1 MSALPSALEP
11 HARPQP
17 PRTTCALD
25 WALAYRRLGW
35 SVIPINQATKKPP
48 KDFLWKPYQD
58 AAADEATIRSWYARW
73 PQAGVGIV
81 TGAVSG
87 LWVVDVDSAD
97 GAERLAA
104 LDLPT
109 VPTVKTSKGRHLYFT
124 QPGAL
129 RNTAKKVEGL
139 DTRGEGGY
147 VNAPPTRHP
156 SGVAYAWDISPWD
169 VAPHLPPPALS
180 ALFAERR
187 GGPAT
192 RAATGDAAGDGE
204 EDVYARMLENG
215 APAGQRHGDMV
226 KLVGHYIA
234 RGLSPREIAILLR
247 PWVDRCSPPFP
258 YDDLDAAIRDLAAAD
273 ARKQAGQAGRDDTLA
288 QPDGGAAPAS
298 ISPAVRELI
307 ATQRAALAD
316 CKAQIAAWQS
326 LFMNDAL
333 PRKAQ
338 KVLVSFHQK
347 FNTPLGRPL
356 PEATPCTL
364 YASEDDIKAHGLGVS
379 AYKEGLDVLLNL
391 GLLTREKRQKIAIA
405 TDGTGSTD
413 DATTMRRGRGRDF
426 YYEWGLNGPAVNA
439 FWQQLPTLTEI
450 APTERQVKA
459 VEGRK
464 ERLAS
469 AVAEGRATHEVV
481 AVLKSEVAREHQE
494 RGKLTYERDVLAYER
509 DAAREAAE
517 AAARERDQ
525 ALEAA
530 QRIVRE
536 SQRPVAGD
544 AATPARIMCRAGC
557 GSFIKATAWC
567 CDECRERERDLAGDS
582 RLNVNLESPAPA
594 HTVAVINRLNV
605 NLEYPARA
613 PAPDVGAVGAGA
625 GAPLKPC
632 AGGCGDLTSR
642 GWTCGACAA
651 RVAAWEQG
659 LHILDRPAMRQEVV
673 HDR

>member
-58 AAADEATIRSWYARW
+58 AAADEATIRTWYARW

-87 LWVVDVDSAD
+87 LWVVDVDSAE

-129 RNTAKKVEGL
+129 RNTAKKVGGL

-169 VAPHLPPPALS
+169 VAPQLPPPALS

-187 GGPAT
+187 AGPTT

-234 RGLSPREIAILLR
+234 RGLSQREIAILLR

-258 YDDLDAAIRDLAAAD
+258 YDELDAAIRDLAAAD
-273 ARKQAGQAGRDDTLA
+273 ARKQAGQAGSDDTLA
-288 QPDGGAAPAS
+288 QPDGGAAPAT

-307 ATQRAALAD
+307 ATQRAELAD
-316 CKAQIAAWQS
+316 WKAQAKAWEL
-326 LFMNDAL
+326 LFLNRPVPD
-333 PRKAQ
+333 KA
-338 KVLVSFHQK
+338 KRVLAYLHKRYGVAIGRTCLDTMPCDLYPDEEDVEAEGFSRSI
-347 FNTPLGRPL
+347 FNEGVDILLG
-356 PEATPCTL
+356 
-364 YASEDDIKAHGLGVS
+364 
-379 AYKEGLDVLLNL
+379 L
-391 GLLTREKRQKIAIA
+391 GLLTRQKVKKKAHPPDPDVDMETNVDPSHRA
-405 TDGTGSTD
+405 
-413 DATTMRRGRGRDF
+413 RGKDWF
-426 YYEWGLNGPAVNA
+426 WVYGLDGPAVNA
-439 FWQQLPTLTEI
+439 WWRELPTLTAIPPTPRQIKAKTSREERLQRAI
-450 APTERQVKA
+450 AEEKPTPDVVRALKRDVDE
-459 VEGRK
+459 ERK
-464 ERLAS
+464 EKEKATME
-469 AVAEGRATHEVV
+469 AVALTF
-481 AVLKSEVAREHQE
+481 E
-494 RGKLTYERDVLAYER
+494 RNNAR
-509 DAAREAAE
+509 DALQE
-517 AAARERDQ
+517 
-525 ALEAA
+525 A
-530 QRIVRE
+530 QRIIQE
-536 SQRPVAGD
+536 NQRQP
-544 AATPARIMCRAGC
+544 AATARIMCRAGC
-557 GSFIKATAWC
+557 GSFIKATEWC

-582 RLNVNLESPAPA
+582 RVDVNHKSPPPA
-594 HTVAVINRLNV
+594 HTVAVINRVDV

-613 PAPDVGAVGAGA
+613 PAPDVGAVGAGV

-632 AGGCGDLTSR
+632 AGGCGDLTLR
-642 GWTCGACAA
+642 GWTCGPCAA

-659 LHILDRPAMRQEVV
+659 LHIPDRTAMRQEGV